1 MFAKIVDYLKKVK
14 AELDKVAWPTRAEL
28 TNSTGVVLTLVM
40 ICTVFL
46 GFIDYL
52 LYLVVTRILGL

>member
-1 MFAKIVDYLKKVK
+1 MFAKIVDYLKKVR
-14 AELDKVAWPTRAEL
+14 AELEKVAWPTRAEL

-40 ICTVFL
+40 ICTAFL

-52 LYLVVTRILGL
+52 LFLVVTRILGI